1 MAGTRLEQVKGNYWI
16 SRNDEYVVL
25 IGKELWIFK
34 VDGDF
39 VACRKDIPNAFKV
52 AFLSGDRALTGSGK
66 SGYHLLSLKDG
77 SDLWSMK
84 PHKYET
90 CADSFALSPD
100 GVWAYD
106 YYSWKDHLYFV
117 KINLVHGEVEKYIVS
132 PGLRCTKD
140 ILCDDDGIPC
150 LLQSHYSI
158 ISGEQVSDNG
168 ILYQY
173 QDVLKK
179 GSAYYWKY
187 KWQFGGK
194 QIVEQYLGNTDTVI
208 TNDLFVFTP
217 QVGKGYYLL
226 ENEVLPQLP
235 KWEPVNIR
243 LDHSGQFVVLMY
255 PTVNII
261 VDREARRVVARYAGD
276 FTKGC
281 LVGNEFWIS
290 TKNGIVRKSFPLME
304 EIPPKRSAFLQIQQK

>member
-1 MAGTRLEQVKGNYWI
+1 MMKTAKLEQVKGNYWI
-16 SRNDEYVVL
+16 SRNNKYVVL

-77 SDLWSMK
+77 SDLWSIK

-90 CADSFALSPD
+90 CAESFALSPD

-106 YYSWKDHLYFV
+106 YYSWKDDLYVV
-117 KINLVHGEVEKYIVS
+117 KINLDHGEAEKYIVS

-226 ENEVLPQLP
+226 ENEASPQFPEL
-235 KWEPVNIR
+235 EPINVC
-243 LDHSGQFVVLMY
+243 LDYSGHFIVLMY
-255 PTVNII
+255 NTVNIV
-261 VDREARRVVARYAGD
+261 VDWKARKTVACYAAEY
-276 FTKGC
+276 TKGC
-281 LVGNEFWIS
+281 VVDDQFWVS
-290 TKNGIVRKSFPLME
+290 SKNGILRKPFPIME
-304 EIPPKRSAFLQIQQK
+304 EIPRQKYVFWRP